1 LDVKMIIGVLMYRHV
16 DKFAAGSYPY
26 QADWVDE
33 QLVHLLR
40 GIKFRTIPKQRST
53 NDTSAWTVRSWQ
65 GTASNASCPN
75 GNLDPLRVVVW
86 KPSFQVAE
94 LLWMVNHLLAA
105 ENRPTQRT
113 WNVVDFGGI
122 WSQII
127 SDLFGQKITAA
138 ADCFSL
144 AFFSYINLYYIYIS
158 DVHVMARDL
167 YNLFS
172 RMLVFYLDIFSLN
185 MIRNST
191 IYYYFTC
198 Y

>member
-1 LDVKMIIGVLMYRHV
+1 MTRRFGTIWYGSDANPSVEIWACPSAFANDFLDVKMIIGVFMYRHV

-144 AFFSYINLYYIYIS
+144 AFFSYINLYYIYIRC
-158 DVHVMARDL
+158 ARDGTW
-167 YNLFS
+167 F
-172 RMLVFYLDIFSLN
+172 V
-185 MIRNST
+185 
-191 IYYYFTC
+191 
-198 Y
+198 